1 MRFSEAEVGFLS
13 SPNPWGGPEESE
25 IQLKKGQ
32 LKPEEHGKR
41 RGFDFAKCSIL
52 FLFYSIKIKNHL
64 MFQGNR
70 NIKISKS

>member
-52 FLFYSIKIKNHL
+52 FYFIL
-64 MFQGNR
+64 
-70 NIKISKS
+70 